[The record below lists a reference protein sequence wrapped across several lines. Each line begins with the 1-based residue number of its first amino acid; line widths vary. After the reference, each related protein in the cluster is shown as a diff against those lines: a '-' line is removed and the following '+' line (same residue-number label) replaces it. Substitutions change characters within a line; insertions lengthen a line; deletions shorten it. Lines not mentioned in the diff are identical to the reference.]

1 MLVLAL
7 GVMDVSSFSCNF
19 FPTLA
24 SCEFFVQAIDLLQ
37 KNQDNAKASLQ
48 VLAADIHFL
57 RDQVTLTQV

>member
-1 MLVLAL
+1 MFLLFL
-7 GVMDVSSFSCNF
+7 VSSFL
-19 FPTLA
+19 TLA
-24 SCEFFVQAIDLLQ
+24 SCEFLVQAIDLLQ